1 LFFPLLYVSV
11 YAPYLDIL
19 GSISKGRP
27 EKIISKLIRA
37 YLLSLR
43 PDKMKNFLI
52 CYVYLYLILLEKNK
66 EENSSGKK
74 TI

>member
-1 LFFPLLYVSV
+1 
-11 YAPYLDIL
+11 L

>member
-1 LFFPLLYVSV
+1 
-11 YAPYLDIL
+11 L

-43 PDKMKNFLI
+43 PSLRPDKMKNFLI
-52 CYVYLYLILLEKNK
+52 CYVYLYLILLEKI
-66 EENSSGKK
+66 KK
-74 TI
+74 KIAVGRKQYKQVL

>member
-11 YAPYLDIL
+11 YAPYLNIL

>member
-11 YAPYLDIL
+11 YAPYLNIL
-19 GSISKGRP
+19 GSISKGWP
-27 EKIISKLIRA
+27 EKIISKLFNMLCVFIF
-37 YLLSLR
+37 
-43 PDKMKNFLI
+43 NI
-52 CYVYLYLILLEKNK
+52 VGKNK

>member
-1 LFFPLLYVSV
+1 
-11 YAPYLDIL
+11 L

-52 CYVYLYLILLEKNK
+52 CYVYLYLILLEKI
-66 EENSSGKK
+66 KK
-74 TI
+74 KIAVGRKQYKQVL

>member
-1 LFFPLLYVSV
+1 
-11 YAPYLDIL
+11 L

-66 EENSSGKK
+66 EENSSRKK